1 MARLAAG
8 RLAVALVAVVLCA
21 AGLADAWF
29 HEPPTGGLR
38 VRNGVRETQKAVFF
52 SLYVRGTFVW
62 AACRCSAFFFF
73 FFFFFFFVAVVGCC
87 VAVNEDSQHIS
98 PTPIPR
104 AFGFGPQIQASC
116 YNDTS
121 NHGENV
127 CAGWGTPQSIT
138 TNFNNDGDLDFYVTS
153 IPPVSSVRS
162 QLLFSLWRRAC
173 FSCPHCLR
181 HLLWPCHPPLCS
193 SVQSKHA
200 DQLPAT
206 DAPVQALFF
215 DSIVPGNDGG

>member
-29 HEPPTGGLR
+29 DEPPTGGLR

-52 SLYVRGTFVW
+52 SLY
-62 AACRCSAFFFF
+62 
-73 FFFFFFFVAVVGCC
+73 
-87 VAVNEDSQHIS
+87 
-98 PTPIPR
+98 
-104 AFGFGPQIQASC
+104 IQASC

-153 IPPVSSVRS
+153 IPPVSS
-162 QLLFSLWRRAC
+162 
-173 FSCPHCLR
+173 
-181 HLLWPCHPPLCS
+181 
-193 SVQSKHA
+193 SKHA

-215 DSIVPGNDGG
+215 DSIVPGNDGGYREVGNVTFGMNTATGHAIMFENIGPTADTPGPVGSDWAGTGQFNITEGTGVFEGVEGGVTLLGYSEGDGKTVTFLVSAFA